1 MFKKLKEKMFKL
13 VDHVSG
19 YDKKMI
25 LKKFKLPNGMIENYF
40 VSNDGDSVQ
49 ILAFT
54 KNKEVILVEQYRP
67 SIEIHSTELPGGGL
81 EENEDAKEA
90 AKREL
95 LEETGHSCG
104 KIEFLHKQNYGIY
117 STGIRHT
124 YVAFDCEKKKD
135 LDLDP
140 NEFLKVVIVPLDKIK
155 EMIKKGDIRG
165 WDSVYMALDK
175 YQML

>member
-1 MFKKLKEKMFKL
+1 
-13 VDHVSG
+13 
-19 YDKKMI
+19 
-25 LKKFKLPNGMIENYF
+25 
-40 VSNDGDSVQ
+40 
-49 ILAFT
+49 
-54 KNKEVILVEQYRP
+54 
-67 SIEIHSTELPGGGL
+67 
-81 EENEDAKEA
+81 
-90 AKREL
+90 